1 MARSGSATTVGPAV
15 DCGSLS
21 LPAGHTLSHYRI
33 TAAIGA
39 GGMGEVYRA
48 TDTKL
53 GREVAL
59 KLLPEA
65 FASDTDR
72 LARFE
77 REARLLA
84 SLNHPGIAHLYGFE
98 GATLDDGA
106 TVHVLVMELVEGED
120 LAQRLRRG
128 AIPIDEA
135 TSLAKQVAEALEEAH
150 EKGIVHRDLK
160 PAHVKVTPDGKVKVL
175 DFGLAKAWTGELA
188 GATSSTDLSESPT
201 LAHTG
206 TAAGLILGTA
216 AYMSPEQA
224 RGKPLD
230 RRADIWAFG
239 VVLFEM
245 LTGTR
250 LFAGETVSDT
260 LAAVLK
266 SDPDWTLLPKGTPP
280 SALRL
285 LRRCLERDPRTRLR
299 DIGEARVAL
308 ERPAA
313 DAAPAAAVAPRRAP
327 IVRALPWLLS
337 ALAIALAAAS
347 ALTRGAG
354 SGSRDVAHLEVGFP
368 PGVEPVTGR
377 QGGIAIAPDGKSI
390 AMVGFTNGQRR
401 LLVRRLDA
409 PEAVDVSGTSG
420 ACVFSPDS
428 QSVAF
433 VNNFTALTRVALG
446 GDGQPIAL
454 ASGGDFVSGVSLAWG
469 EKGIFFT
476 RGGSLWRVPAAGGEA
491 RPLTSLDASRD
502 EVFHADPAVLPGGR
516 TVLYSCLTR
525 APGTERIE
533 AISVAGGQ
541 RSVVVE
547 RATTPVW
554 SPTGHLLF
562 ARDGAV
568 WAVPFDPDG
577 KATRG
582 SAVPVIPSGVVGNVR
597 WGSLGFQLSANG
609 TLLFVP
615 RNLDNRRFVSVAR
628 DGSERPLGLP
638 PGSYGN
644 PRISPDGRRVAV
656 EREGSV
662 VDSVDLARGTRAVL
676 VPAAVG
682 TLFVIWNGDGS
693 KLVFRRFNA
702 PFWAAADGSGRTGV
716 VPGGDV
722 NTSPASAGPDPDS
735 FIAIRLR
742 PDTGG
747 DIYLMSIEGAY
758 PPKPLLATPAY
769 EGSPHLSPDKRWLV
783 YQSNASGQ
791 PEIYVRKYPELDR
804 AWPVSEAGGVQA
816 RWSPTGREIY
826 YRGGGQMM
834 AVAFDGAGAEPALG
848 RPKALFAD
856 VYDFGQGLSIPN
868 YDIAADG
875 RFLMLQRGAQGGTLR
890 VVLNWTEELKRT
902 LAKGGVR

>member
-1 MARSGSATTVGPAV
+1 
-15 DCGSLS
+15 
-21 LPAGHTLSHYRI
+21 
-33 TAAIGA
+33 
-39 GGMGEVYRA
+39 MGEVYRA

-65 FASDTDR
+65 FASDPDR

-77 REARLLA
+77 REAKLLA
-84 SLNHPGIAHLYGFE
+84 SLNHPGIAHLYGFD
-98 GATLDDGA
+98 ALTLEDGTKA
-106 TVHVLVMELVEGED
+106 HVLVMELVEGED
-120 LAQRLRRG
+120 LAARLKRG
-128 AIPIDEA
+128 AIPIDETVA
-135 TSLAKQVAEALEEAH
+135 IGRQVAEALEEAH

-160 PAHVKVTPDGKVKVL
+160 PGNVKVTPGGKVKVL
-175 DFGLAKAWTGELA
+175 DFGLAKAWTGA
-188 GATSSTDLSESPT
+188 DTGATSSSDLSQSPT

-224 RGKPLD
+224 RGRPVD
-230 RRADIWAFG
+230 RRTDIWAFG
-239 VVLFEM
+239 VLLFEM

-266 SDPDWTLLPKGTPP
+266 SDPDWALLPKGTPP
-280 SALRL
+280 VLERL
-285 LRRCLERDPRTRLR
+285 LRRCLERDTRTRLR
-299 DIGEARVAL
+299 DIGEARVTL
-308 ERPAA
+308 ERPMA
-313 DAAPAAAVAPRRAP
+313 DAAPAATVAHRRAP
-327 IVRALPWLLS
+327 IVRALPWLVS
-337 ALAIALAAAS
+337 ALAIALAVAS
-347 ALTRGAG
+347 ALRGQGAGAG
-354 SGSRDVAHLEVGFP
+354 SRSPEVVHLEVGFP
-368 PGVEPVTGR
+368 AGVEPVTGR
-377 QGGIAIAPDGKSI
+377 QGGIAIAPDGKAI

-401 LLVRRLDA
+401 LFVRRLDE
-409 PEAVDVSGTSG
+409 PEAVDLSGSSG
-420 ACVFSPDS
+420 SGVFSPDS
-428 QSVAF
+428 KNVAF
-433 VNNFTALTRVALG
+433 VNFTVLTRVSLA
-446 GDGQPIAL
+446 DRQPVAL
-454 ASGGDFVSGVSLAWG
+454 AQGGDFVTGVSLAWG
-469 EKGIFFT
+469 ETGVLFT
-476 RGGSLWRVPAAGGEA
+476 RGGSLWRVPQGGGEA

-502 EVFHADPAVLPGGR
+502 EVFHTDPMVLPGGR
-516 TVLYSCLTR
+516 TVLFTCLTR
-525 APGTERIE
+525 ASGTGRIE
-533 AISVAGGQ
+533 AIAVDGGR

-568 WAVPFDPDG
+568 WAVPFDPES
-577 KATRG
+577 AAVRG
-582 SAVPVIPSGVVGNVR
+582 SAVTAIPSGVIGYVR
-597 WGSLGFQLSANG
+597 WGSLGFQVSANG

-615 RNLDNRRFVSVAR
+615 RNLDNKRFVTVGR
-628 DGSERPLGLP
+628 DGSELPLGLP
-638 PGSYGN
+638 QGSYGN

-662 VDSVDLARGTRAVL
+662 VDSFDLARGTRAVL

-693 KLVFRRFNA
+693 RLVFRRFNV

-735 FIAIRLR
+735 FMAVHVR

-747 DIYLMSIEGAY
+747 DIDLMSIDGAY
-758 PPKPLLATPAY
+758 PPKPLVATAAY

-791 PEIYVRKYPELDR
+791 PEIYVRRYPELDR
-804 AWPVSEAGGVQA
+804 AWPISEGGGVQV
-816 RWSPTGREIY
+816 RWSPTGREIF

-834 AVAFDGAGAEPALG
+834 AVAFDGKGSEPVLG
-848 RPKALFAD
+848 RPTALFAD

-868 YDIAADG
+868 YDVTRDG
-875 RFLMLQRGAQGGTLR
+875 RFLMLQRGSQGGTLR

-902 LAKGGVR
+902 LAKGGAR

>member
-1 MARSGSATTVGPAV
+1 LPLATGS
-15 DCGSLS
+15 
-21 LPAGHTLSHYRI
+21 TLAQYRV

-48 TDTKL
+48 TDSKL

-65 FASDTDR
+65 FASDPER

-77 REARLLA
+77 REAKLLA
-84 SLNHPGIAHLYGFE
+84 SLNHSGIAHLYGFD
-98 GATLDDGA
+98 AVTLEDGTKA
-106 TVHVLVMELVEGED
+106 HVLVMELVDGED
-120 LAQRLRRG
+120 LAVRLKRG
-128 AIPIDEA
+128 AIPVEEA
-135 TSLAKQVAEALEEAH
+135 VGIARQIAEALEAAH
-150 EKGIVHRDLK
+150 DKGIVHRDLK
-160 PAHVKVTPDGKVKVL
+160 PGNVKLTPDGKVKVL
-175 DFGLAKAWTGELA
+175 DFGLAKAWTGEGP
-188 GATSSTDLSESPT
+188 GATSSADLSQSPT

-216 AYMSPEQA
+216 GYMSPEQA
-224 RGKPLD
+224 RGRPVDK
-230 RRADIWAFG
+230 RTDIWAFG

-245 LTGTR
+245 LTGRR
-250 LFAGETVSDT
+250 LFDGETVSDV

-266 SDPDWTLLPKGTPP
+266 GDPDWALLPSGTQPDV
-280 SALRL
+280 ARL

-308 ERPAA
+308 DRPAA
-313 DAAPAAAVAPRRAP
+313 EAAPAGAVDPPRARIARAF
-327 IVRALPWLLS
+327 PWLIS

-347 ALTRGAG
+347 ALSRGAG
-354 SGSRDVAHLEVGFP
+354 AGAGARDVVHLEVGFP

-377 QGGIAIAPDGKSI
+377 QGGIAISPDGKTI

-401 LLVRRLDA
+401 LLLRRLDA
-409 PEAVDVSGTSG
+409 PEAVDLSGTSG
-420 ACVFSPDS
+420 AGVFSPDG

-433 VNNFTALTRVALG
+433 VNNFTALTRISLV
-446 GDGQPIAL
+446 DGQPMAL
-454 ASGGDFVSGVSLAWG
+454 AQGGDFVSGVSLAWG
-469 EKGIFFT
+469 ETSVFFT
-476 RGGSLWRVPAAGGEA
+476 RGGSLWRVPADGGEP
-491 RPLTSLDASRD
+491 RPLTSLDASRE
-502 EVFHADPAVLPGGR
+502 EVFHTDPIVLPGGR
-516 TVLYSCLTR
+516 TVLFSCLTR
-525 APGTERIE
+525 APGADRIE
-533 AISVAGGQ
+533 AVSVEGGR

-547 RATTPVW
+547 RATSAVW

-562 ARDGAV
+562 AREGAV
-568 WAVPFDPDG
+568 WAVPFDPG
-577 KATRG
+577 SAAVRG
-582 SAVPVIPSGVVGNVR
+582 SAVMVIPAGVVGTVR

-615 RNLDNRRFVSVAR
+615 RNLDNKRFVSVAR
-628 DGSERPLGLP
+628 DGSELPLGLP

-662 VDSVDLARGTRAVL
+662 IDSVDLARGTRAVL

-682 TLFVIWNGDGS
+682 TLFVTWNADGS
-693 KLVFRRFNA
+693 KLVFRRFNV
-702 PFWAAADGSGRTGV
+702 PFWAAADGSGTTGV

-722 NTSPASAGPDPDS
+722 NTSPASPGADSGS
-735 FIAIRLR
+735 FIAVRLR

-747 DIYLMSIEGAY
+747 DLYQFSIDGAY
-758 PPKPLLATPAY
+758 PPKPLVATPAY

-804 AWPVSEAGGVQA
+804 AWPVSEGGGVQV
-816 RWSPTGREIY
+816 RWSSTGREIY

-834 AVAFDGAGAEPALG
+834 AVAFDGSRAEPVLG
-848 RPKALFAD
+848 RPIPLFAD

-868 YDIAADG
+868 YDVTRDG
-875 RFLMLQRGAQGGTLR
+875 HFLMLQRGAQAGTLR

-902 LAKGGVR
+902 LAKGGAR

>member
-1 MARSGSATTVGPAV
+1 
-15 DCGSLS
+15 LS
-21 LPAGHTLSHYRI
+21 LAPGRTLAHYRV

-65 FASDTDR
+65 FASDPDR
-72 LARFE
+72 LARFD

-98 GATLDDGA
+98 SASLEDGSA
-106 TVHVLVMELVEGED
+106 VHVLVMELVEGED
-120 LAQRLRRG
+120 LTARLKRG
-128 AIPIDEA
+128 AIPIDE
-135 TSLAKQVAEALEEAH
+135 TVEIGRQVAEALEEAH

-160 PAHVKVTPDGKVKVL
+160 PGNVKLKPDGKVKVL
-175 DFGLAKAWTGELA
+175 DFGLAKAWTGEFA
-188 GATSSTDLSESPT
+188 GATSSDLSQSPT

-224 RGKPLD
+224 RGRPVD

-239 VVLFEM
+239 VLLFEM
-245 LTGTR
+245 LTGAR

-280 SALRL
+280 SLERL
-285 LRRCLERDPRTRLR
+285 LRRCLERDTRTRLR

-313 DAAPAAAVAPRRAP
+313 DAAPPAAVAPRRAP
-327 IVRALPWLLS
+327 IVRALPWLVS
-337 ALAIALAAAS
+337 ALAIALAVAS
-347 ALTRGAG
+347 ALRGTGAGAG
-354 SGSRDVAHLEVGFP
+354 SGGDVVHLEVGFP

-401 LLVRRLDA
+401 LFVRRLDQ
-409 PEAVDVSGTSG
+409 PEAVDLSGTSG
-420 ACVFSPDS
+420 SGVFSPDS

-433 VNNFTALTRVALG
+433 VNNFTGLTRLSLV
-446 GDGQPIAL
+446 DGQPLVL
-454 ASGGDFVSGVSLAWG
+454 AQGGDFVSGVSLAWG
-469 EKGIFFT
+469 EAGVLFT
-476 RGGSLWRVPAAGGEA
+476 RGGSLWRVPAEGGEP

-502 EVFHADPAVLPGGR
+502 EVFHTDPIVLPGGR
-516 TVLYSCLTR
+516 TVLFSSLTR
-525 APGTERIE
+525 APGADRIE
-533 AISVAGGQ
+533 AISVEGGP

-547 RATTPVW
+547 RATTAVW

-562 ARDGAV
+562 AREGAV
-568 WAVPFDPDG
+568 WAVPFDPG
-577 KATRG
+577 AAVTRG
-582 SAVPVIPSGVVGNVR
+582 SAVMVIPPGVVGTVR
-597 WGSLGFQLSANG
+597 WGSLGFQLAANG

-615 RNLDNRRFVSVAR
+615 RNLDNKLFVSVGR
-628 DGSERPLGLP
+628 DGSELSLGLP

-693 KLVFRRFNA
+693 RLVFRRFNV
-702 PFWAAADGSGRTGV
+702 PSWAAADGSGGTGV
-716 VPGGDV
+716 VLGGDV
-722 NTSPASAGPDPDS
+722 NTSPGSAGPDPDS
-735 FIAIRLR
+735 FIGIRLR

-747 DIYLMSIEGAY
+747 DLYLFSIDGAY
-758 PPKPLLATPAY
+758 PPKPLVATPAY

-791 PEIYVRKYPELDR
+791 PEIYVRRYPELDR
-804 AWPVSEAGGVQA
+804 AWPVSEGGGVQV

-826 YRGGGQMM
+826 YRGGGKMM

-848 RPKALFAD
+848 RPTALFAD

-868 YDIAADG
+868 YDVTRDG
-875 RFLMLQRGAQGGTLR
+875 RFLMLQRAGQESALR
-890 VVLNWTEELKRT
+890 VVLNWTEELKRA
-902 LAKGGVR
+902 LATGGAR